1 MHFFRNTDGRPV
13 FRTRQKR
20 APSMTTAR
28 RKSLVRREGKDLWSI
43 YTAYP
48 KGVTPDD
55 LKPYKV
61 RLLNFN

>member
-1 MHFFRNTDGRPV
+1 MLKAK
-13 FRTRQKR
+13 QKR
-20 APSMTTAR
+20 SPSMTTSR

-55 LKPYKV
+55 LKPYTV
-61 RLLNFN
+61 RKLIYAT